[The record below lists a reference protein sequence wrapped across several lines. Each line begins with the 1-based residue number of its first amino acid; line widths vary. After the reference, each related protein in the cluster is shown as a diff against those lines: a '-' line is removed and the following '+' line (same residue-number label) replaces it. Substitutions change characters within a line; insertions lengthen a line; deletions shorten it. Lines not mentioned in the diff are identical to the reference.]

1 MWEQLDRYYQEVW
14 DYFDDNTPMGDLFT
28 MKYIGMSKAI
38 LNNMT
43 FDEKNV
49 DLAKWE
55 LIRDSLNNIQETV
68 LSRIRR

>member
-1 MWEQLDRYYQEVW
+1 MWELLNRYYQEVF
-14 DYFDDNTPMGDLFT
+14 DYFDDNTSMGDLFT

-43 FDEKNV
+43 FDEKNA

-55 LIRDSLNNIQETV
+55 LIRDSLNNIQETI
-68 LSRIRR
+68 LARIPR